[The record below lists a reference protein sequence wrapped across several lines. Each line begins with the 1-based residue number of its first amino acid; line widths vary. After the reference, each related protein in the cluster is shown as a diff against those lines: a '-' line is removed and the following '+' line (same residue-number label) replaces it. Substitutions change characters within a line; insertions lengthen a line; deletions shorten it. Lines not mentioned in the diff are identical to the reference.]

1 MRDSLCSELR
11 SSYQIAMRTFFVL
24 VGAVLLASCAHR
36 EPEVPVVDP
45 TSLGDR
51 LSTVARTHNSA
62 RHEQFADQFSKNAT
76 IQLPASPRGATVSTY
91 LNALALDP
99 YTISFT
105 KPEMVYSLPTR
116 AATRSTMTANSPGR
130 FNIQERVTVDWIWE
144 DGSWKIARIAVSE
157 WPAIVGTWRRSG
169 LKGEGSIE
177 LRILP
182 GNTYAIYLGEDMAV
196 PAFRGRYTLEGNRI
210 TFTDTSANEATR
222 FESAPGSY
230 TYIATGRGM
239 TLTRIDEGNSW
250 RKDRFEGDWNGS
262 R

>member
-1 MRDSLCSELR
+1 MR
-11 SSYQIAMRTFFVL
+11 AFFVL
-24 VGAVLLASCAHR
+24 AGAVLLASCAHQ
-36 EPEVPVVDP
+36 EPEVHAVDP

-62 RHEQFADQFSKNAT
+62 RHEQFADQFAPNAT
-76 IQLPASPRGATVSTY
+76 IQLPASPRGASVEGY
-91 LNALALDP
+91 LAALNLDP
-99 YTISFT
+99 YTISFS
-105 KPEMVYSLPTR
+105 KPEMVYSLPSR
-116 AATRSTMTANSPGR
+116 AATRSLMTANAPGR
-130 FNIQERVTVDWIWE
+130 FNIQERVTVDWVWV
-144 DGSWKIARIAVSE
+144 DGAWKISRIAVSE

-196 PAFRGRYTLEGNRI
+196 PAFRGRYTLAGNRI

-222 FESAPGSY
+222 FESAAGTY
-230 TYIATGRGM
+230 TYIASGRGVN
-239 TLTRIDEGNSW
+239 LTRIEEGSAW
-250 RKDRFEGDWNGS
+250 RKDRFEGDWTGS

>member
-1 MRDSLCSELR
+1 MR
-11 SSYQIAMRTFFVL
+11 AFFVL
-24 VGAVLLASCAHR
+24 AGAVLLASCAHR
-36 EPEVPVVDP
+36 EPEIHAVDP

-51 LSTVARTHNSA
+51 LSTVAKAHNSA
-62 RHEQFADQFSKNAT
+62 RHEQFTEQFARNAT
-76 IQLPASPRGATVSTY
+76 IQLPASPRGSGVSGY
-91 LNALALDP
+91 LTALALDP

-116 AATRSTMTANSPGR
+116 AATRSTMIASAPGR

-144 DGSWKIARIAVSE
+144 DGAWKIARIAVSE

-182 GNTYAIYLGEDMAV
+182 GNTYAIYHGEDMAV
-196 PAFRGRYTLEGNRI
+196 PAFRGRYSLEGNRI

-222 FESAPGSY
+222 FESAPGVY
-230 TYIATGRGM
+230 TYIVSGRGVN
-239 TLTRIDEGNSW
+239 LIRVEDSNSW
-250 RKDRFEGDWNGS
+250 RKERFEGDWTGS